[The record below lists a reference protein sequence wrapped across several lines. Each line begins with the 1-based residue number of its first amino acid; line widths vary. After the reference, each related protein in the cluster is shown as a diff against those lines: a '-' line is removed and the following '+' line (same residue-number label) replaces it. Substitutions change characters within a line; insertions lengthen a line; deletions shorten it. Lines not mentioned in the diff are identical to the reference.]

1 MERDSMVFY
10 RSFMD
15 SILKLE
21 QQFDADTAMQLFK
34 VIAHY
39 GIDGVQDEMSPII
52 DLMFTTIKPQIDAN
66 TKRFVD
72 GKKGGRP
79 KKTSGKATTKP
90 VVSKKITSG
99 YESNKPVVIDDE
111 NQWLSKSKPN
121 VNVNDNV
128 NVNENENVFKGKNKN
143 FDFNREKLL
152 NIHNHIFDI
161 HKLDA
166 KKLLRND
173 GHLYKAFLKWLVY
186 MNVDIN
192 VVSKVE
198 MNLKK
203 FTNEIKKLYTTDS
216 IIAAAEHAMLENHKS
231 IHPKEKLPNHENRE
245 RLSDFLKK

>member
-10 RSFMD
+10 RYFMD

-99 YESNKPVVIDDE
+99 YQS
-111 NQWLSKSKPN
+111 Q
-121 VNVNDNV
+121 
-128 NVNENENVFKGKNKN
+128 
-143 FDFNREKLL
+143 
-152 NIHNHIFDI
+152 
-161 HKLDA
+161 
-166 KKLLRND
+166 
-173 GHLYKAFLKWLVY
+173 
-186 MNVDIN
+186 
-192 VVSKVE
+192 
-198 MNLKK
+198 NL
-203 FTNEIKKLYTTDS
+203 
-216 IIAAAEHAMLENHKS
+216 MLM
-231 IHPKEKLPNHENRE
+231 
-245 RLSDFLKK
+245 